1 MSGTTT
7 AETWEYDQLTAQPE
21 TLYGADDLTH
31 LEGLDAVRKR
41 PGMYIGSTDSRGV
54 GHLVNEIL
62 DNSTDEGVAG
72 HATRVEV
79 ILHADGSVQVDD
91 DGRGIPTDVHAKSGI
106 SGVEL
111 VLTRLH
117 AGGKFGGSGYKT
129 SGGLHGVGASAVNAL
144 SRRFDVTVRRGGK
157 VHAMSFRHG
166 VPGVFAGPGP
176 DAAFTPGP
184 GLQVLGAMKRGQRT
198 GTSIRYWHDARYFE
212 TGATL
217 DVEAVRLK
225 VRNTAFLV
233 PGVSYLLRDETGEEP
248 VEETFHFP
256 NGLTDMVEFLAPA
269 GDRPVSGTLLVA
281 GEGTY
286 RENAAD
292 ANGVMQS
299 NVQRRAEVEIAFR
312 WGTGYD
318 RTVECFTNTI
328 RNAHGGTHRKGFER
342 ALARTL
348 AEAAR
353 SARGLLRP
361 KEDAPTLDDVLEGM
375 TAVVHVRI
383 PEPQFTSQTKDELS
397 TAGITKVLQGLVEAH
412 VKAWLEDRRTK
423 AEARTVLQKI
433 VDAARVRLTQKQQK
447 DAARR
452 KTALEG
458 ASMPPKLVDCRAT
471 GVDRSELFIVEGDS
485 ALGCF
490 TGDTMVALASGRSR
504 SFADLAA
511 DWAQGISHFGY
522 TTNKAGRVVVAPLV
536 EPRLTKRDAPLVRV
550 TIDNGEMVR
559 CTPDHLFRLRDG
571 SYRRADALA
580 PGDSLMPLYRSLS
593 SKAEGQKLQGYE
605 RVWMNDKEEWVYTHY
620 LADAWNLRHGRDSA
634 TNGNVRHHIDIDKRN
649 NDPRNLRRMTWADH
663 SALHAAMMGEHVH
676 AGWREWFANGG
687 REIRSAMLTAQ
698 WRDPAFREACL
709 ARLFTLNESPAFRAK
724 LEQAFQDWYT
734 ALSPDEQRAYAE
746 RMRERQATYW
756 SQPEHREAAAERVRR
771 FFVDPA
777 RRAEWRERSL
787 RQWQDHD
794 LRAWRS
800 GKTVEQFADPTER
813 ERQRN
818 AVSAWHRNNPQF
830 GEQHSRRMRQR
841 MTDPD
846 TGHLARVQAGRAR
859 YVASVPREDRVAR
872 QLEGRRLAALRRLA
886 PLLSLADEDLA
897 AAYEAERVRTARTG
911 LRFDRLLDLYD
922 GDYGRL
928 REAASLVNHRVVS
941 VEPLDET
948 ADVYDLTV
956 DGYHNFALEAGVFVH
971 NSARVARTAE
981 YQALL
986 PIRGKILNVQKANLQ
1001 QVLDNAECAAIVQVL
1016 GAGSG
1021 RTFDLSSMR
1030 YGRVLIMADADVDG
1044 AHIRTL
1050 LITLFARYMRPLIE
1064 AGRLYAAMP
1073 PLHKI
1078 TTKGRNPQ
1086 TTYTYTQAEMEAT
1099 VRKLEKAG
1107 KQIVT
1112 PIPRFKGLGEMDA
1125 DELWD
1130 TTMNPATRAVRRITL
1145 DDVDA
1150 AERILELLM
1159 GEKVEPRRNW
1169 LIESADRVD
1178 RDAID
1183 A

>member
-1 MSGTTT
+1 MT
-7 AETWEYDQLTAQPE
+7 AEPD

-72 HATRVEV
+72 HASHVEV
-79 ILHADGSVQVDD
+79 ILHPDGSVQVDD

-144 SRRFDVTVRRGGK
+144 SRRFDVTVRRAGK
-157 VHAMSFRHG
+157 IHTMSFRHG
-166 VPGVFAGPGP
+166 VPGIFDGDGP
-176 DAAFTPGP
+176 DAPFTAGP
-184 GLQVLGAMKRGQRT
+184 GLQVTGAMKRGQRT
-198 GTSIRYWHDARYFE
+198 GTSIRWWHDARYFE
-212 TGATL
+212 TGAAL
-217 DVEAVRLK
+217 DVDAVRMKL
-225 VRNTAFLV
+225 RNTAFLV
-233 PGVSYLLRDETGEEP
+233 PGVTYLLRDLTGEAP
-248 VEETFHFP
+248 AEERFHYP
-256 NGLTDMVEFLAPA
+256 NGLSDMVEFLAPA
-269 GDRPVSGTLLVA
+269 GDRPVSGILLVN

-299 NVQRRAEVEIAFR
+299 NVQRRAEVEVAFR
-312 WGTGYD
+312 WGTGYE

-342 ALARTL
+342 ALVRAL
-348 AEAAR
+348 ADAIR
-353 SARGLLRP
+353 NTRGLLKA
-361 KEDAPTLDDVLEGM
+361 KEEPPTLDDVLEGM

-397 TAGITKVLQGLVEAH
+397 TTGITKVLQSLVDAH

-471 GVDRSELFIVEGDS
+471 GIDRSELFIVEGDS
-485 ALGCF
+485 ALG
-490 TGDTMVALASGRSR
+490 TSRMARS
-504 SFADLAA
+504 S
-511 DWAQGISHFGY
+511 
-522 TTNKAGRVVVAPLV
+522 
-536 EPRLTKRDAPLVRV
+536 
-550 TIDNGEMVR
+550 
-559 CTPDHLFRLRDG
+559 
-571 SYRRADALA
+571 
-580 PGDSLMPLYRSLS
+580 
-593 SKAEGQKLQGYE
+593 
-605 RVWMNDKEEWVYTHY
+605 
-620 LADAWNLRHGRDSA
+620 
-634 TNGNVRHHIDIDKRN
+634 
-649 NDPRNLRRMTWADH
+649 
-663 SALHAAMMGEHVH
+663 
-676 AGWREWFANGG
+676 
-687 REIRSAMLTAQ
+687 
-698 WRDPAFREACL
+698 
-709 ARLFTLNESPAFRAK
+709 
-724 LEQAFQDWYT
+724 
-734 ALSPDEQRAYAE
+734 
-746 RMRERQATYW
+746 
-756 SQPEHREAAAERVRR
+756 
-771 FFVDPA
+771 
-777 RRAEWRERSL
+777 
-787 RQWQDHD
+787 
-794 LRAWRS
+794 
-800 GKTVEQFADPTER
+800 
-813 ERQRN
+813 
-818 AVSAWHRNNPQF
+818 
-830 GEQHSRRMRQR
+830 
-841 MTDPD
+841 
-846 TGHLARVQAGRAR
+846 
-859 YVASVPREDRVAR
+859 
-872 QLEGRRLAALRRLA
+872 
-886 PLLSLADEDLA
+886 
-897 AAYEAERVRTARTG
+897 
-911 LRFDRLLDLYD
+911 
-922 GDYGRL
+922 
-928 REAASLVNHRVVS
+928 
-941 VEPLDET
+941 
-948 ADVYDLTV
+948 
-956 DGYHNFALEAGVFVH
+956 
-971 NSARVARTAE
+971 E

-1021 RTFDLSSMR
+1021 RTFDLSALR

-1078 TTKGRNPQ
+1078 TTRGRNPQ
-1086 TTYTYTQAEMEAT
+1086 TVYTYTQAEMEAT
-1099 VRKLEKAG
+1099 VHKLEKAG

-1145 DDVDA
+1145 DDVEA

-1169 LIESADRVD
+1169 LIDSADRVD
-1178 RDAID
+1178 REAID

>member
-1 MSGTTT
+1 MT
-7 AETWEYDQLTAQPE
+7 AEPD

-72 HATRVEV
+72 HATHVEV

-144 SRRFDVTVRRGGK
+144 SRRFDVTVRRAGK

-166 VPGVFAGPGP
+166 VPGIFDGDGP
-176 DAAFTPGP
+176 DAPFTAGP
-184 GLQVLGAMKRGQRT
+184 GLQVIGAMKRGQRT
-198 GTSIRYWHDARYFE
+198 GTSIRWWHDARYFE
-212 TGATL
+212 TGAAL
-217 DVEAVRLK
+217 DVDTVRMKL
-225 VRNTAFLV
+225 RNTAFLV
-233 PGVSYLLRDETGEEP
+233 PGVTYLLRDLTGEAP
-248 VEETFHFP
+248 AEERFHYP
-256 NGLTDMVEFLAPA
+256 NGLSDMVEFLAPA
-269 GDRPVSGTLLVA
+269 GDRPVSGTLLVN

-299 NVQRRAEVEIAFR
+299 NVQRRAEVEVAFR
-312 WGTGYD
+312 WGTGYE

-342 ALARTL
+342 ALVRAL
-348 AEAAR
+348 ADAIR
-353 SARGLLRP
+353 NTRGLLKA
-361 KEDAPTLDDVLEGM
+361 KEEPPTLDDVLEGM

-397 TAGITKVLQGLVEAH
+397 TTGITKVLQSLVDAH
-412 VKAWLEDRRTK
+412 IKTWLEDRRTK

-471 GVDRSELFIVEGDS
+471 GIDRSELFIVEGDS
-485 ALGCF
+485 ALG
-490 TGDTMVALASGRSR
+490 TSRMARS
-504 SFADLAA
+504 S
-511 DWAQGISHFGY
+511 
-522 TTNKAGRVVVAPLV
+522 
-536 EPRLTKRDAPLVRV
+536 
-550 TIDNGEMVR
+550 
-559 CTPDHLFRLRDG
+559 
-571 SYRRADALA
+571 
-580 PGDSLMPLYRSLS
+580 
-593 SKAEGQKLQGYE
+593 
-605 RVWMNDKEEWVYTHY
+605 
-620 LADAWNLRHGRDSA
+620 
-634 TNGNVRHHIDIDKRN
+634 
-649 NDPRNLRRMTWADH
+649 
-663 SALHAAMMGEHVH
+663 
-676 AGWREWFANGG
+676 
-687 REIRSAMLTAQ
+687 
-698 WRDPAFREACL
+698 
-709 ARLFTLNESPAFRAK
+709 
-724 LEQAFQDWYT
+724 
-734 ALSPDEQRAYAE
+734 
-746 RMRERQATYW
+746 
-756 SQPEHREAAAERVRR
+756 
-771 FFVDPA
+771 
-777 RRAEWRERSL
+777 
-787 RQWQDHD
+787 
-794 LRAWRS
+794 
-800 GKTVEQFADPTER
+800 
-813 ERQRN
+813 
-818 AVSAWHRNNPQF
+818 
-830 GEQHSRRMRQR
+830 
-841 MTDPD
+841 
-846 TGHLARVQAGRAR
+846 
-859 YVASVPREDRVAR
+859 
-872 QLEGRRLAALRRLA
+872 
-886 PLLSLADEDLA
+886 
-897 AAYEAERVRTARTG
+897 
-911 LRFDRLLDLYD
+911 
-922 GDYGRL
+922 
-928 REAASLVNHRVVS
+928 
-941 VEPLDET
+941 
-948 ADVYDLTV
+948 
-956 DGYHNFALEAGVFVH
+956 
-971 NSARVARTAE
+971 E

-1021 RTFDLSSMR
+1021 RTFDLSALR

-1078 TTKGRNPQ
+1078 TTKGRSPQ
-1086 TTYTYTQAEMEAT
+1086 TVYTYTQAEMETT
-1099 VRKLEKAG
+1099 VRKLEKSG

-1169 LIESADRVD
+1169 LIDSADRVD

>member
-1 MSGTTT
+1 MT
-7 AETWEYDQLTAQPE
+7 AEPD

-72 HATRVEV
+72 HATTVEV

-144 SRRFDVTVRRGGK
+144 SRRFDVTVRRAGK

-166 VPGVFAGPGP
+166 VPGIFDGDGP
-176 DAAFTPGP
+176 DAPFTAGP
-184 GLQVLGAMKRGQRT
+184 GLQVVGAMKRGQRT
-198 GTSIRYWHDARYFE
+198 GTSIRWWHDARYFE
-212 TGATL
+212 TGAAL
-217 DVEAVRLK
+217 DVDTVRMKL
-225 VRNTAFLV
+225 RNTAFLV
-233 PGVSYLLRDETGEEP
+233 PGVTYLLRDLTGEAP
-248 VEETFHFP
+248 AEERFHYP
-256 NGLTDMVEFLAPA
+256 NGLSDMVEFLAPA
-269 GDRPVSGTLLVA
+269 GDRPVSGMLLVN

-299 NVQRRAEVEIAFR
+299 NVQRRAEVEVAFR
-312 WGTGYD
+312 WGTGYE

-342 ALARTL
+342 ALVRTL
-348 AEAAR
+348 ADAVR
-353 SARGLLRP
+353 NTRGLLKA
-361 KEDAPTLDDVLEGM
+361 KEEPPTLDDVLEGM

-397 TAGITKVLQGLVEAH
+397 TTGITKVIQTQVDAH

-423 AEARTVLQKI
+423 AEARVVLQKI

-471 GVDRSELFIVEGDS
+471 GIDRSELFIVEGDS
-485 ALGCF
+485 ALG
-490 TGDTMVALASGRSR
+490 TSRMARS
-504 SFADLAA
+504 S
-511 DWAQGISHFGY
+511 
-522 TTNKAGRVVVAPLV
+522 
-536 EPRLTKRDAPLVRV
+536 
-550 TIDNGEMVR
+550 
-559 CTPDHLFRLRDG
+559 
-571 SYRRADALA
+571 
-580 PGDSLMPLYRSLS
+580 
-593 SKAEGQKLQGYE
+593 
-605 RVWMNDKEEWVYTHY
+605 
-620 LADAWNLRHGRDSA
+620 
-634 TNGNVRHHIDIDKRN
+634 
-649 NDPRNLRRMTWADH
+649 
-663 SALHAAMMGEHVH
+663 
-676 AGWREWFANGG
+676 
-687 REIRSAMLTAQ
+687 
-698 WRDPAFREACL
+698 
-709 ARLFTLNESPAFRAK
+709 
-724 LEQAFQDWYT
+724 
-734 ALSPDEQRAYAE
+734 
-746 RMRERQATYW
+746 
-756 SQPEHREAAAERVRR
+756 
-771 FFVDPA
+771 
-777 RRAEWRERSL
+777 
-787 RQWQDHD
+787 
-794 LRAWRS
+794 
-800 GKTVEQFADPTER
+800 
-813 ERQRN
+813 
-818 AVSAWHRNNPQF
+818 
-830 GEQHSRRMRQR
+830 
-841 MTDPD
+841 
-846 TGHLARVQAGRAR
+846 
-859 YVASVPREDRVAR
+859 
-872 QLEGRRLAALRRLA
+872 
-886 PLLSLADEDLA
+886 
-897 AAYEAERVRTARTG
+897 
-911 LRFDRLLDLYD
+911 
-922 GDYGRL
+922 
-928 REAASLVNHRVVS
+928 
-941 VEPLDET
+941 
-948 ADVYDLTV
+948 
-956 DGYHNFALEAGVFVH
+956 
-971 NSARVARTAE
+971 E

-1021 RTFDLSSMR
+1021 RTFDLAALR

-1078 TTKGRNPQ
+1078 TTRGRNPQ
-1086 TTYTYTQAEMEAT
+1086 TVYTYTQAEMEAT

-1169 LIESADRVD
+1169 LIDSADRVD

>member
-1 MSGTTT
+1 MT
-7 AETWEYDQLTAQPE
+7 AEPD

-72 HATRVEV
+72 HASTVEV

-144 SRRFDVTVRRGGK
+144 SRRFDVTVRRAGK
-157 VHAMSFRHG
+157 IHAMSFRHG
-166 VPGVFAGPGP
+166 VPGIFDGDGP
-176 DAAFTPGP
+176 DAPFTAGP
-184 GLQVLGAMKRGQRT
+184 GLQVVGAVKRGQRT
-198 GTSIRYWHDARYFE
+198 GTSIRWWHDARYFE
-212 TGATL
+212 TGAAL
-217 DVEAVRLK
+217 DVEAVRTKL
-225 VRNTAFLV
+225 RNTAFLV
-233 PGVSYLLRDETGEEP
+233 PGVTYLLRDLTGEAP
-248 VEETFHFP
+248 AEERFHYP
-256 NGLTDMVEFLAPA
+256 NGLSDMVEFLAPA
-269 GDRPVSGTLLVA
+269 GDRPVSGTLLVN

-299 NVQRRAEVEIAFR
+299 NVQRRAEVEVAFR
-312 WGTGYD
+312 WGTGYE

-342 ALARTL
+342 ALVRSL
-348 AEAAR
+348 ADAIR
-353 SARGLLRP
+353 NTRGLLKA
-361 KEDAPTLDDVLEGM
+361 KEEPPTLDDVLEGM

-397 TAGITKVLQGLVEAH
+397 TTGITKVIQTQVDAH

-471 GVDRSELFIVEGDS
+471 GIDRSELFIVEGDS
-485 ALGCF
+485 ALG
-490 TGDTMVALASGRSR
+490 TSRMARS
-504 SFADLAA
+504 S
-511 DWAQGISHFGY
+511 
-522 TTNKAGRVVVAPLV
+522 
-536 EPRLTKRDAPLVRV
+536 
-550 TIDNGEMVR
+550 
-559 CTPDHLFRLRDG
+559 
-571 SYRRADALA
+571 
-580 PGDSLMPLYRSLS
+580 
-593 SKAEGQKLQGYE
+593 
-605 RVWMNDKEEWVYTHY
+605 
-620 LADAWNLRHGRDSA
+620 
-634 TNGNVRHHIDIDKRN
+634 
-649 NDPRNLRRMTWADH
+649 
-663 SALHAAMMGEHVH
+663 
-676 AGWREWFANGG
+676 
-687 REIRSAMLTAQ
+687 
-698 WRDPAFREACL
+698 
-709 ARLFTLNESPAFRAK
+709 
-724 LEQAFQDWYT
+724 
-734 ALSPDEQRAYAE
+734 
-746 RMRERQATYW
+746 
-756 SQPEHREAAAERVRR
+756 
-771 FFVDPA
+771 
-777 RRAEWRERSL
+777 
-787 RQWQDHD
+787 
-794 LRAWRS
+794 
-800 GKTVEQFADPTER
+800 
-813 ERQRN
+813 
-818 AVSAWHRNNPQF
+818 
-830 GEQHSRRMRQR
+830 
-841 MTDPD
+841 
-846 TGHLARVQAGRAR
+846 
-859 YVASVPREDRVAR
+859 
-872 QLEGRRLAALRRLA
+872 
-886 PLLSLADEDLA
+886 
-897 AAYEAERVRTARTG
+897 
-911 LRFDRLLDLYD
+911 
-922 GDYGRL
+922 
-928 REAASLVNHRVVS
+928 
-941 VEPLDET
+941 
-948 ADVYDLTV
+948 
-956 DGYHNFALEAGVFVH
+956 
-971 NSARVARTAE
+971 E

-1021 RTFDLSSMR
+1021 RTFDLSALR

-1078 TTKGRNPQ
+1078 TTRGRSPQ
-1086 TTYTYTQAEMEAT
+1086 TVYTYTQAEMETT

-1169 LIESADRVD
+1169 LIDSADRVD

>member
-1 MSGTTT
+1 MT
-7 AETWEYDQLTAQPE
+7 AEPD

-72 HATRVEV
+72 HASHVEV
-79 ILHADGSVQVDD
+79 ILHPDGSVQVDD

-144 SRRFDVTVRRGGK
+144 SRRFDVTVRRAGK
-157 VHAMSFRHG
+157 IHTMSFRHG
-166 VPGVFAGPGP
+166 VPGIFDGDGP
-176 DAAFTPGP
+176 DAPFTAGP
-184 GLQVLGAMKRGQRT
+184 GLQVTGAMKRGQRT
-198 GTSIRYWHDARYFE
+198 GTSIRWWHDARYFE
-212 TGATL
+212 TGAAL
-217 DVEAVRLK
+217 DVDAVRMKL
-225 VRNTAFLV
+225 RNTAFLV
-233 PGVSYLLRDETGEEP
+233 PGVTYLLRDLTGEAP
-248 VEETFHFP
+248 AEERFHYP
-256 NGLTDMVEFLAPA
+256 NGLSDMVEFLAPA
-269 GDRPVSGTLLVA
+269 GDRPVSGILLVN

-299 NVQRRAEVEIAFR
+299 NVQRRAEVEVAFR
-312 WGTGYD
+312 WGTGYE

-342 ALARTL
+342 ALVRAL
-348 AEAAR
+348 ADAIR
-353 SARGLLRP
+353 NTRGLLKA
-361 KEDAPTLDDVLEGM
+361 KEEPPTLDDVLEGM

-397 TAGITKVLQGLVEAH
+397 TTGITKVLQSLVDAH

-471 GVDRSELFIVEGDS
+471 GIDRSELFIVEGDS
-485 ALGCF
+485 ALG
-490 TGDTMVALASGRSR
+490 TSRMARS
-504 SFADLAA
+504 S
-511 DWAQGISHFGY
+511 
-522 TTNKAGRVVVAPLV
+522 
-536 EPRLTKRDAPLVRV
+536 
-550 TIDNGEMVR
+550 
-559 CTPDHLFRLRDG
+559 
-571 SYRRADALA
+571 
-580 PGDSLMPLYRSLS
+580 
-593 SKAEGQKLQGYE
+593 
-605 RVWMNDKEEWVYTHY
+605 
-620 LADAWNLRHGRDSA
+620 
-634 TNGNVRHHIDIDKRN
+634 
-649 NDPRNLRRMTWADH
+649 
-663 SALHAAMMGEHVH
+663 
-676 AGWREWFANGG
+676 
-687 REIRSAMLTAQ
+687 
-698 WRDPAFREACL
+698 
-709 ARLFTLNESPAFRAK
+709 
-724 LEQAFQDWYT
+724 
-734 ALSPDEQRAYAE
+734 
-746 RMRERQATYW
+746 
-756 SQPEHREAAAERVRR
+756 
-771 FFVDPA
+771 
-777 RRAEWRERSL
+777 
-787 RQWQDHD
+787 
-794 LRAWRS
+794 
-800 GKTVEQFADPTER
+800 
-813 ERQRN
+813 
-818 AVSAWHRNNPQF
+818 
-830 GEQHSRRMRQR
+830 
-841 MTDPD
+841 
-846 TGHLARVQAGRAR
+846 
-859 YVASVPREDRVAR
+859 
-872 QLEGRRLAALRRLA
+872 
-886 PLLSLADEDLA
+886 
-897 AAYEAERVRTARTG
+897 
-911 LRFDRLLDLYD
+911 
-922 GDYGRL
+922 
-928 REAASLVNHRVVS
+928 
-941 VEPLDET
+941 
-948 ADVYDLTV
+948 
-956 DGYHNFALEAGVFVH
+956 
-971 NSARVARTAE
+971 E

-1021 RTFDLSSMR
+1021 RTFDLSALR

-1086 TTYTYTQAEMEAT
+1086 TVYTYTQAEMETT

-1169 LIESADRVD
+1169 LIDSADRVD
-1178 RDAID
+1178 REAID

>member
-1 MSGTTT
+1 MQVRLLASGNGASTGPGAAQPDAAPHPVPQLCRGSGLGSLRRAAHSDRAGERHHT

-62 DNSTDEGVAG
+62 DNSTDEGVGG
-72 HATRVEV
+72 HATKIDV

-157 VHAMSFRHG
+157 IHSMSFRHG
-166 VPGVFAGPGP
+166 VPGIFDGDGP
-176 DAAFTPGP
+176 DAPFTPGP
-184 GLQVLGAMKRGQRT
+184 GLQIVGAMKRRQPT
-198 GTSIRYWHDARYFE
+198 GTSIRWWHDPRYFE
-212 TGATL
+212 TGARL
-217 DVEAVRLK
+217 DTEAVRLK
-225 VRNTAFLV
+225 LRNTAFLV
-233 PGVSYLLRDETGEEP
+233 PGVAYRLRDETGEEV
-248 VEETFHFP
+248 VEENFHFP
-256 NGLTDMVEFLAPA
+256 NGLTDMVEYLAPA
-269 GDRPVSGTLLVA
+269 GDRAVSGTLLVT

-299 NVQRRAEVEIAFR
+299 NVQRRAEVEVAFR
-312 WGTGYD
+312 WGTGYE

-353 SARGLLRP
+353 NTRGLLKP

-397 TAGITKVLQGLVEAH
+397 TAGITKVIQGLVEQH
-412 VKAWLEDRRTK
+412 LKSWLEDRKTK

-458 ASMPPKLVDCRAT
+458 ASMPAKLVDCRAT

-485 ALGCF
+485 ALG
-490 TGDTMVALASGRSR
+490 TSRMARS
-504 SFADLAA
+504 S
-511 DWAQGISHFGY
+511 
-522 TTNKAGRVVVAPLV
+522 
-536 EPRLTKRDAPLVRV
+536 
-550 TIDNGEMVR
+550 
-559 CTPDHLFRLRDG
+559 
-571 SYRRADALA
+571 
-580 PGDSLMPLYRSLS
+580 
-593 SKAEGQKLQGYE
+593 
-605 RVWMNDKEEWVYTHY
+605 
-620 LADAWNLRHGRDSA
+620 
-634 TNGNVRHHIDIDKRN
+634 
-649 NDPRNLRRMTWADH
+649 
-663 SALHAAMMGEHVH
+663 
-676 AGWREWFANGG
+676 
-687 REIRSAMLTAQ
+687 
-698 WRDPAFREACL
+698 
-709 ARLFTLNESPAFRAK
+709 
-724 LEQAFQDWYT
+724 
-734 ALSPDEQRAYAE
+734 
-746 RMRERQATYW
+746 
-756 SQPEHREAAAERVRR
+756 
-771 FFVDPA
+771 
-777 RRAEWRERSL
+777 
-787 RQWQDHD
+787 
-794 LRAWRS
+794 
-800 GKTVEQFADPTER
+800 
-813 ERQRN
+813 
-818 AVSAWHRNNPQF
+818 
-830 GEQHSRRMRQR
+830 
-841 MTDPD
+841 
-846 TGHLARVQAGRAR
+846 
-859 YVASVPREDRVAR
+859 
-872 QLEGRRLAALRRLA
+872 
-886 PLLSLADEDLA
+886 
-897 AAYEAERVRTARTG
+897 
-911 LRFDRLLDLYD
+911 
-922 GDYGRL
+922 
-928 REAASLVNHRVVS
+928 
-941 VEPLDET
+941 
-948 ADVYDLTV
+948 
-956 DGYHNFALEAGVFVH
+956 
-971 NSARVARTAE
+971 E

-1021 RTFDLSSMR
+1021 RTFDLSALR

-1086 TTYTYTQAEMEAT
+1086 TIYTYTQAEMEAT

-1125 DELWD
+1125 DELWE

-1145 DDVDA
+1145 DDVEA
-1150 AERILELLM
+1150 AEQILELLM

-1169 LIESADRVD
+1169 LIDSADRVD
-1178 RDAID
+1178 REAID

>member
-1 MSGTTT
+1 MSHLPVRLAAARAGRLTVRTRHHT
-7 AETWEYDQLTAQPE
+7 AETGEYDQLTAEPD

-72 HATRVEV
+72 HASHVEV

-144 SRRFDVTVRRGGK
+144 SRRFDVTVRRAGK
-157 VHAMSFRHG
+157 IHAMSFRHG
-166 VPGVFAGPGP
+166 VPGIFDGDGP
-176 DAAFTPGP
+176 DAPFTAGP
-184 GLQVLGAMKRGQRT
+184 GLQVTGAMKRGQHT
-198 GTSIRYWHDARYFE
+198 GTSIRWWHDARYFE
-212 TGATL
+212 TGAAL
-217 DVEAVRLK
+217 DVDAVRMKL
-225 VRNTAFLV
+225 RNTAFLV
-233 PGVSYLLRDETGEEP
+233 PGVTYLLRDLTGEAP
-248 VEETFHFP
+248 AEERFHYP
-256 NGLTDMVEFLAPA
+256 NGLSDMVDFLAPA
-269 GDRPVSGTLLVA
+269 GDRPVSGTLLVN

-299 NVQRRAEVEIAFR
+299 NVQRRAEVEVAFR
-312 WGTGYD
+312 WGTGYE

-342 ALARTL
+342 ALVRSL
-348 AEAAR
+348 ADAIR
-353 SARGLLRP
+353 NTRGLLKA
-361 KEDAPTLDDVLEGM
+361 KEEPPTLDDVLEGM

-397 TAGITKVLQGLVEAH
+397 TTGITKVLQSLVDAH
-412 VKAWLEDRRTK
+412 IKAWLEDRRTK

-471 GVDRSELFIVEGDS
+471 GIDRSELFIVEGDS
-485 ALGCF
+485 ALG
-490 TGDTMVALASGRSR
+490 TSRMARS
-504 SFADLAA
+504 S
-511 DWAQGISHFGY
+511 
-522 TTNKAGRVVVAPLV
+522 
-536 EPRLTKRDAPLVRV
+536 
-550 TIDNGEMVR
+550 
-559 CTPDHLFRLRDG
+559 
-571 SYRRADALA
+571 
-580 PGDSLMPLYRSLS
+580 
-593 SKAEGQKLQGYE
+593 
-605 RVWMNDKEEWVYTHY
+605 
-620 LADAWNLRHGRDSA
+620 
-634 TNGNVRHHIDIDKRN
+634 
-649 NDPRNLRRMTWADH
+649 
-663 SALHAAMMGEHVH
+663 
-676 AGWREWFANGG
+676 
-687 REIRSAMLTAQ
+687 
-698 WRDPAFREACL
+698 
-709 ARLFTLNESPAFRAK
+709 
-724 LEQAFQDWYT
+724 
-734 ALSPDEQRAYAE
+734 
-746 RMRERQATYW
+746 
-756 SQPEHREAAAERVRR
+756 
-771 FFVDPA
+771 
-777 RRAEWRERSL
+777 
-787 RQWQDHD
+787 
-794 LRAWRS
+794 
-800 GKTVEQFADPTER
+800 
-813 ERQRN
+813 
-818 AVSAWHRNNPQF
+818 
-830 GEQHSRRMRQR
+830 
-841 MTDPD
+841 
-846 TGHLARVQAGRAR
+846 
-859 YVASVPREDRVAR
+859 
-872 QLEGRRLAALRRLA
+872 
-886 PLLSLADEDLA
+886 
-897 AAYEAERVRTARTG
+897 
-911 LRFDRLLDLYD
+911 
-922 GDYGRL
+922 
-928 REAASLVNHRVVS
+928 
-941 VEPLDET
+941 
-948 ADVYDLTV
+948 
-956 DGYHNFALEAGVFVH
+956 
-971 NSARVARTAE
+971 E

-1021 RTFDLSSMR
+1021 RTFDLSALR

-1078 TTKGRNPQ
+1078 TTRGRSPQ
-1086 TTYTYTQAEMEAT
+1086 TVYTYTQAEMETT

-1169 LIESADRVD
+1169 LIDSADRVD

>member
-1 MSGTTT
+1 MT
-7 AETWEYDQLTAQPE
+7 AEPD

-72 HATRVEV
+72 HADHVEV

-144 SRRFDVTVRRGGK
+144 SRRFDVTVRRAGK
-157 VHAMSFRHG
+157 IHTMSFRHG
-166 VPGVFAGPGP
+166 VPGIFDGAGP
-176 DAAFTPGP
+176 DAPFTAGP
-184 GLQVLGAMKRGQRT
+184 GLQVTGAMKRGQRT
-198 GTSIRYWHDARYFE
+198 GTSIRWWHDARYFE
-212 TGATL
+212 TGAAL
-217 DVEAVRLK
+217 DVDAVRTKL
-225 VRNTAFLV
+225 RNTAFLV
-233 PGVSYLLRDETGEEP
+233 PGVTYLLRDLTGEAP
-248 VEETFHFP
+248 AEERFHYP
-256 NGLTDMVEFLAPA
+256 NGLSDMVEFLAPA
-269 GDRPVSGTLLVA
+269 GDRPVSGTLLVN

-299 NVQRRAEVEIAFR
+299 NVQRRAEVEVAFR

-342 ALARTL
+342 ALVRAL
-348 AEAAR
+348 ADAVR
-353 SARGLLRP
+353 NTRGLLKA
-361 KEDAPTLDDVLEGM
+361 KEEPPTLDDVLEGM

-397 TAGITKVLQGLVEAH
+397 TPGITKVLQGLVDAH

-471 GVDRSELFIVEGDS
+471 GIDRSELFIVEGDS
-485 ALGCF
+485 ALG
-490 TGDTMVALASGRSR
+490 TSRMARS
-504 SFADLAA
+504 S
-511 DWAQGISHFGY
+511 
-522 TTNKAGRVVVAPLV
+522 
-536 EPRLTKRDAPLVRV
+536 
-550 TIDNGEMVR
+550 
-559 CTPDHLFRLRDG
+559 
-571 SYRRADALA
+571 
-580 PGDSLMPLYRSLS
+580 
-593 SKAEGQKLQGYE
+593 
-605 RVWMNDKEEWVYTHY
+605 
-620 LADAWNLRHGRDSA
+620 
-634 TNGNVRHHIDIDKRN
+634 
-649 NDPRNLRRMTWADH
+649 
-663 SALHAAMMGEHVH
+663 
-676 AGWREWFANGG
+676 
-687 REIRSAMLTAQ
+687 
-698 WRDPAFREACL
+698 
-709 ARLFTLNESPAFRAK
+709 
-724 LEQAFQDWYT
+724 
-734 ALSPDEQRAYAE
+734 
-746 RMRERQATYW
+746 
-756 SQPEHREAAAERVRR
+756 
-771 FFVDPA
+771 
-777 RRAEWRERSL
+777 
-787 RQWQDHD
+787 
-794 LRAWRS
+794 
-800 GKTVEQFADPTER
+800 
-813 ERQRN
+813 
-818 AVSAWHRNNPQF
+818 
-830 GEQHSRRMRQR
+830 
-841 MTDPD
+841 
-846 TGHLARVQAGRAR
+846 
-859 YVASVPREDRVAR
+859 
-872 QLEGRRLAALRRLA
+872 
-886 PLLSLADEDLA
+886 
-897 AAYEAERVRTARTG
+897 
-911 LRFDRLLDLYD
+911 
-922 GDYGRL
+922 
-928 REAASLVNHRVVS
+928 
-941 VEPLDET
+941 
-948 ADVYDLTV
+948 
-956 DGYHNFALEAGVFVH
+956 
-971 NSARVARTAE
+971 E

-1021 RTFDLSSMR
+1021 RTFDLSALR

-1078 TTKGRNPQ
+1078 TTRGRSPQ
-1086 TTYTYTQAEMEAT
+1086 TTYTYTQAEMETT

-1169 LIESADRVD
+1169 LIDSADRVD